1 MLSQIAALVQETSV
15 TYASLGHTSSVSRCL
30 SQPTRSRKVECRPR
44 FLTVTIQWPNQT
56 TYPLQIYDS
65 GEDDFYSR
73 AYLVKTSSSFRD
85 IPFFTIIFGKC
96 VPNINLAPSIIPP
109 KTDAREKGKRRTPW
123 ASSKVVATCCF
134 PTAAMEQWKQN
145 LSYLPLYWLVHDG
158 ILMSY
163 KFYNPSIIGWY
174 HPLYK
179 LHNLVA
185 AQLWSHWKSVSPF
198 SSDTSWWSGTI
209 CHRETGGFL
218 HFQAFASVVSVE
230 MSYSSMDLMTRV

>member
-96 VPNINLAPSIIPP
+96 VPNINLGPRTIHHPAQKRCQGKGEKANPLSFFQGCGNLLLSNSSNGAVETKPFLPSI
-109 KTDAREKGKRRTPW
+109 
-123 ASSKVVATCCF
+123 V
-134 PTAAMEQWKQN
+134 
-145 LSYLPLYWLVHDG
+145 LVG
-158 ILMSY
+158 
-163 KFYNPSIIGWY
+163 
-174 HPLYK
+174 
-179 LHNLVA
+179 
-185 AQLWSHWKSVSPF
+185 
-198 SSDTSWWSGTI
+198 SWWDPYVI
-209 CHRETGGFL
+209 QIL
-218 HFQAFASVVSVE
+218 
-230 MSYSSMDLMTRV
+230 